1 MKNFYKIKTK
11 SKIGEAG
18 FTIVETLVAIS
29 ILTIALTGP
38 LAIVAQSLRAS
49 FYSRD
54 QVTAYYLA
62 QEAIE
67 YIRNT
72 RDNNSLQEIRTHTDW
87 LETIGEIGG
96 VDRINNP
103 GAETNKLY
111 LEKSGNYQ
119 LKACNSVCPNMR
131 YADPSVPTNSSKL
144 PYGEDD
150 PGLPLSKFTREIVLN
165 RGLADVSDPG
175 NIDLAKNREVVVTVR
190 VKWTTPSGEKNVVIR
205 ENLFNWQIENF
216 EVI

>member
-1 MKNFYKIKTK
+1 MKNSIKKTEY
-11 SKIGEAG
+11 SKNKFG

-38 LAIVAQSLRAS
+38 LSIVAQSLRAS

-72 RDNNSLQEIRTHTDW
+72 RDNNSLKEVREHTDW
-87 LETIGEIGG
+87 LETINEIDTID
-96 VDRINNP
+96 VINNP
-103 GAETNKLY
+103 GAETNKLH
-111 LEKSGNYQ
+111 LVKSGGYQ
-119 LKACNSVCPNMR
+119 LRRCNSVCPNMK

-150 PGLPLSKFTREIVLN
+150 PNLPDSKFIREIILN
-165 RGLADVSDPG
+165 RGLADDGDGDS
-175 NIDLAKNREVVVTVR
+175 IASARNREVVVTVR

>member
-1 MKNFYKIKTK
+1 MKNFYKIKIKTN
-11 SKIGEAG
+11 IGKTG

-67 YIRNT
+67 FIRNT
-72 RDNNSLQEIRTHTDW
+72 RDNNSLQETRTHTDW
-87 LETIGEIGG
+87 LDGIGEIDTID
-96 VDRINNP
+96 VINNP

-119 LKACNSVCPNMR
+119 LKRCNSVCPNMR

-150 PGLPLSKFTREIVLN
+150 PGLPDSKFIREIILN
-165 RGLADVSDPG
+165 RGLADESDSR
-175 NIDLAKNREVVVTVR
+175 NIDWAKNREVVVTVR

-216 EVI
+216 EAI